1 MFCDNTNNTLQAD
14 WTQGEMNDMKGFE
27 LYKENLVKLK
37 KIAEEENITINAV
50 VIDAGFAPKKIIS
63 WIKDELKVTPIQWPR
78 NPRSGELNWSI
89 HWFNNLRKRLRRL
102 IKLKRDTS
110 PDKLLKDKVYC
121 NIVKA
126 VETIYKELRGS
137 ETEYAQYIAN
147 LFLEIGVYKW
157 SSIYR
162 CRSTIEGTFRTWKSS
177 YYLLKRTQSQSLP
190 VIGTENIKK
199 HVALL
204 VIAMQ
209 INAFYR
215 YLMVQGDT
223 GILKPSLAF
232 TLRKSEV
239 DL

>member
-1 MFCDNTNNTLQAD
+1 
-14 WTQGEMNDMKGFE
+14 
-27 LYKENLVKLK
+27 
-37 KIAEEENITINAV
+37 
-50 VIDAGFAPKKIIS
+50 
-63 WIKDELKVTPIQWPR
+63 
-78 NPRSGELNWSI
+78 
-89 HWFNNLRKRLRRL
+89 L

-215 YLMVQGDT
+215 YLMV
-223 GILKPSLAF
+223 
-232 TLRKSEV
+232 
-239 DL
+239 